1 MGKISKKCTLIEY
14 GVNVFSPKVLIF
26 DVCPESS
33 FLSHC
38 VARNF
43 CRKFCGSF
51 FFGGL
56 AIFCVLRELIF
67 AIRIDCFLFL
77 GTNFFAIFRNYAVP
91 GIDNIFVFIEYVLAR
106 ALGTCNR
113 ITLYYFQTIQLR
125 CAYPM

>member
-1 MGKISKKCTLIEY
+1 MYLAQKYSFLTSVQNLH
-14 GVNVFSPKVLIF
+14 FSVTVWHEIF
-26 DVCPESS
+26 DGS
-33 FLSHC
+33 FAG
-38 VARNF
+38 V
-43 CRKFCGSF
+43 F

-91 GIDNIFVFIEYVLAR
+91 GIDNIFVFIEYVRAR